1 MMNTNL
7 VPQIVVDCCRY
18 MLDDK
23 INSDV
28 KNNYEQRVEAIYKFC
43 EEALAQKKSVFRKR
57 K

>member
-23 INSDV
+23 TNSDV
-28 KNNYEQRVEAIYKFC
+28 KNNYEQRVEAILKFC